1 MKRITIFLTAA
12 LALCAMAGCGKQ
24 TDTQATTEAP
34 AAEATAEQT
43 QDEIITELKDAV
55 AAVPAYKSVTANEKI
70 VSNYT
75 GEAIEGEESGP
86 DTIESVA
93 VYQFDASGDKLKTH
107 MTATVSGNT
116 LEYYS
121 DGDDAVF
128 VSDGPIYS
136 GTIEQFGHSHFG
148 GCDAYLNE
156 IIGDLNKLIDC
167 AASVAKEQQGDT
179 TTYTLVLDPRKYI
192 DSDEALK
199 ALEASGDPI
208 QNAVIAIGFDS
219 EGRIVQLNKKT
230 AFPISDNDVSIALSD
245 FDTTSI
251 DPMPEATNTYE
262 ELEKDREAKFNTLD
276 AEETT
281 SDESK
286 TE

>member
-75 GEAIEGEESGP
+75 GEAKEGEDSGP

-107 MTATVSGNT
+107 MTATVVNET
-116 LEYYS
+116 MEYYS

-136 GTIEQFGHSHFG
+136 GTTEQFGQTHFAG
-148 GCDAYLNE
+148 IDAYLNE
-156 IIGDLNKLIDC
+156 MIGDFNKLIDC
-167 AASVAKEQQGDT
+167 AASVVKEQQGDV
-179 TTYTLVLDPRKYI
+179 TTYTLTLDPRKHM

-199 ALEASGDPI
+199 SLEASGDPI
-208 QNAVIAIGFDS
+208 QSAIITIGFDS
-219 EGRIVQLNKKT
+219 EGRIVQLGKHT
-230 AFPISDNDVSIALSD
+230 VFPISDNDIAIALSPAMD
-245 FDTTSI
+245 VARLI
-251 DPMPEATNTYE
+251 LKCRLAEHHLCRPP
-262 ELEKDREAKFNTLD
+262 TLD
-276 AEETT
+276 ILAQMPNFI
-281 SDESK
+281 
-286 TE
+286 